1 MSSLVEEWRKVY
13 DFSNTDAALEMKYDD
28 DGMVTLSPLPSL
40 TREQQSNLI
49 EMGLDPSKPQAELR
63 PYDPTMREKARAL
76 ISDFLAD
83 ELDVDPKRARYVSE
97 KLMGV
102 ENPLSG
108 LGIGLFDLIGAT
120 DLAGMGV
127 EEGLRQAERGIAS
140 DDALETI
147 MGGAGAALS
156 AIPGA
161 AVAAKSGK
169 VISKAVKKTPA
180 QQAPAQQPP
189 AQQAPAQQ
197 PPAQQGTPIEPR
209 GPAVKL
215 TPAENKFF
223 ASFMENKA
231 NREELMEEVPSLRI
245 DNGTISVDQK
255 GVDEL
260 IRWIDETVVRDG
272 AGKVPPRLKKAKFY
286 NMLDGEA
293 VKKAPGNAPLKGGE

>member
-83 ELDVDPKRARYVSE
+83 ELDVDPKRARDVSE

-127 EEGLRQAERGIAS
+127 EEGLRQAERGIAG

-189 AQQAPAQQ
+189 AQQDAPI
-197 PPAQQGTPIEPR
+197 GPR

-223 ASFMENKA
+223 ASFMENEA
-231 NREELMEEVPSLRI
+231 NREELMEAVPSLRI

-272 AGKVPPRLKKAKFY
+272 AGTVPPRLKKAKFY

-293 VKKAPGNAPLKGGE
+293 GKKAPGNAPLKGGE

>member
-83 ELDVDPKRARYVSE
+83 ELDVDPKRARDVSE

-127 EEGLRQAERGIAS
+127 EEGLRQAERGIAG

-189 AQQAPAQQ
+189 AQQ
-197 PPAQQGTPIEPR
+197 GTPIEPR

-223 ASFMENKA
+223 ASFMENEA
-231 NREELMEEVPSLRI
+231 NREELMEAVPSLRI

-260 IRWIDETVVRDG
+260 FRWIDEVVVLDG
-272 AGKVPPRLKKAKFY
+272 AGTVPPRLKKAKFY